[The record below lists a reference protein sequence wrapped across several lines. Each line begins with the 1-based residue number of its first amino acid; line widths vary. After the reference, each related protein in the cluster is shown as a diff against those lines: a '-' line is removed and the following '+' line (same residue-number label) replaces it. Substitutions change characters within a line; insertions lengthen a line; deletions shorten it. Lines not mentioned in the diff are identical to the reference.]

1 MRPDPYRTGW
11 RIAADVALLV
21 ALFVLLPFQPDPEP
35 RVPRPLADSAGAA
48 DPAALRTPAPVP
60 NHAAPTSADL

>member
-21 ALFVLLPFQPDPEP
+21 ALFALLPFHPDPAP
-35 RVPRPLADSAGAA
+35 RDPRPLADRADAA
-48 DPAALRTPAPVP
+48 NPAAQRTPAPVP
-60 NHAAPTSADL
+60 NHAASTSADL